1 MRAVVFLGPSLPL
14 ADARSLCDADYRPPA
29 AQGDVYRA
37 ARAGAGVIAI
47 VDGLFERVPAIWHKE
62 VLWALS
68 QGVHVWGAS
77 SMGALRAAELAS
89 FGMVGVGAVYRR
101 FREGFASDDAVA
113 VSHAGGEH
121 GHRPLSVALVDIERT
136 LQEASLAGVVTAA
149 EAYLVLCQARDLFFP
164 DRAWPRILADT
175 VAAGLD
181 HRSAS
186 DLRDWVAEHSF
197 SQKRDDARELLSAL
211 RVFMESEP
219 PPFAPDFHF
228 EHTDAWESFVRDA
241 EAAGNVPLG
250 EGRDLLEL
258 AAELALDGELEDA
271 RAGGAVLAMADAE
284 ARRQGIVFDEPTLRD
299 GEEQLRARLGLEE
312 EARFEVWKQHAG
324 LDEAGMRSLLRL
336 FAARTW
342 FLGVMA
348 AEATRFLPSHL
359 RMIGRWASPA
369 AAVVDAPEVPDEQL
383 LREHF
388 LRTRGEPPA
397 DLEVWA
403 NASGF
408 SSSEQLVMALRRRA
422 RA

>member
-1 MRAVVFLGPSLPL
+1 VTAVVFLGPSLSL
-14 ADARSLCDADYRPPA
+14 ADARSLCEADYRPPA

-37 ARAGAGVIAI
+37 ARAGARVIAV
-47 VDGLFERVPAIWHKE
+47 VDGLFERVPAVWHKE
-62 VLWALS
+62 ILWALS

-101 FREGFASDDAVA
+101 YREGFASDDAVA
-113 VSHAGGEH
+113 VSHAGEEH

-149 EAYLVLCQARDLFFP
+149 EAYLILCQARDLFFP

-181 HRSAS
+181 HRSAKH
-186 DLRDWVAEHSF
+186 LRAWVLENSF

-211 RVFMESEP
+211 RVFLQAEP
-219 PPFAPDFHF
+219 PPFVPDFHF

-241 EAAGNVPLG
+241 EVSPSVPLG
-250 EGRDLLEL
+250 EDADLLDL
-258 AAELALDGELEDA
+258 AAELALDGQLEDA

-284 ARRQGIVFDEPTLRD
+284 ARRQGIVFDDRTLRD
-299 GEEQLRARLGLEE
+299 GERQLRARLGLEE
-312 EARFEVWKQHAG
+312 DARFEVWKQHAG

-342 FLGVMA
+342 FLSVMA
-348 AEATRFLPSHL
+348 ADATRFLPSHL
-359 RMIGRWASPA
+359 RMIGRWASPT
-369 AAVVDAPEVPDEQL
+369 AAVVDTPDMPDEQL
-383 LREHF
+383 LHDHF

-397 DLEVWA
+397 DLDVWA
-403 NASGF
+403 HASGF
-408 SSSEQLVMALRRRA
+408 ASREQLVLALRRRA

>member
-1 MRAVVFLGPSLPL
+1 MKAVVFLGPSLSL
-14 ADARSLCDADYRPPA
+14 ADARTLCDADYRPPA

-37 ARAGAGVIAI
+37 ARAGARAI
-47 VDGLFERVPAIWHKE
+47 VIIDGLFERVPAVWHKE
-62 VLWALS
+62 ILWALS
-68 QGVHVWGAS
+68 QGVHVWGAA

-101 FREGFASDDAVA
+101 YREGFASDDAVA
-113 VSHAGGEH
+113 VSHAGAEH
-121 GHRPLSVALVDIERT
+121 GHRPLSLALVDIERT
-136 LQEASLAGVVTAA
+136 LQEASIAGVVTAA
-149 EAYLVLCQARDLFFP
+149 EAYLILCQARDLFFP

-181 HRSAS
+181 HGSAKG
-186 DLRDWVAEHSF
+186 LRAWLAEHSF
-197 SQKRDDARELLSAL
+197 SQKRDDACELLAAL
-211 RVFMESEP
+211 RVFTEADP

-241 EAAGNVPLG
+241 EAATSTPLVENV
-250 EGRDLLEL
+250 DLLEL
-258 AAELALDGELEDA
+258 AAELALDGQLEDA

-284 ARRQGIVFDEPTLRD
+284 ARRQGIVFDELTLHD
-299 GEEQLRARLGLEE
+299 GERQLRARLGLEE
-312 EARFEVWKQHAG
+312 ETRFEVWKQHAG
-324 LDEAGMRSLLRL
+324 LDQAGMRALLRL

-348 AEATRFLPSHL
+348 ADATRFLPSHL

-369 AAVVDAPEVPDEQL
+369 AAVANAPDVADDEL
-383 LREHF
+383 LRDHF

-397 DLEVWA
+397 DLELWA

-408 SSSEQLVMALRRRA
+408 ASTEQLVMALRRRA